1 MVTSQD
7 VFDFVERLYAS
18 EVEDA
23 RFYLDCARKY
33 AGKEHFLHNA
43 EVHLRNAKNLRAR
56 INLMRGNG

>member
-1 MVTSQD
+1 MVSPED

-23 RFYLDCARKY
+23 RFYFDCARKY
-33 AGKEHFLHNA
+33 AGREHLLHNA
-43 EVHLRNAKNLRAR
+43 KVHWKKAKNLRAR